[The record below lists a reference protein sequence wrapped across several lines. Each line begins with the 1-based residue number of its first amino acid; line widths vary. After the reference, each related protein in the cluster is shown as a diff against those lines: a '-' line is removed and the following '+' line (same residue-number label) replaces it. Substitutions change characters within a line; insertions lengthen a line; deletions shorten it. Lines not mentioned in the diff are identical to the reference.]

1 LGFVSSKNQ
10 TPESKDG
17 YHFKTSESYPLISF
31 PFKPRYNPA
40 FRGNGLIMKDLFI
53 KRWFLLLLVGGVLLA
68 AVMPRNLL
76 PVVAMVQPKLIVPAA
91 LFLMAWCLE
100 TRSLWSTLLRP
111 WPAIWAVIISYG
123 LIPPLGWLAGSL
135 LAITD
140 FRIGL
145 VITASVPCTLAS
157 AVLWTRMAK
166 GNEAT
171 ALLVTLLTIAT
182 SWLTTTGWLIVAAG
196 TDVTIGLGNLM
207 FGLFLVLV
215 LPVGIGQS
223 FQAFPPLARF
233 AIKNRTG
240 LGVTSQI
247 LVFCIIFRAAVEVF
261 DKLESGAAPVPIA
274 SIGAVAA
281 ACLLIHLMGLGFG
294 FWTSRAMRF
303 DRPNQI
309 AVALACSQK
318 SLPVALFLYQT
329 YFQSY
334 PLAVIPMAIYHVG
347 QLIVDTLIAE
357 RLAAGHQTK
366 MCMPENAPVL
376 S

>member
-1 LGFVSSKNQ
+1 
-10 TPESKDG
+10 
-17 YHFKTSESYPLISF
+17 
-31 PFKPRYNPA
+31 
-40 FRGNGLIMKDLFI
+40 
-53 KRWFLLLLVGGVLLA
+53 
-68 AVMPRNLL
+68 
-76 PVVAMVQPKLIVPAA
+76 
-91 LFLMAWCLE
+91 
-100 TRSLWSTLLRP
+100 
-111 WPAIWAVIISYG
+111 
-123 LIPPLGWLAGSL
+123 
-135 LAITD
+135 
-140 FRIGL
+140 
-145 VITASVPCTLAS
+145 
-157 AVLWTRMAK
+157 MAK

-182 SWLTTTGWLIVAAG
+182 SWLTTTGWLIVASG

-223 FQAFPPLARF
+223 FQAFAPLARF
-233 AIKNRTG
+233 AVKNRNG
-240 LGVTSQI
+240 LGVASQI

-261 DKLESGAAPVPIA
+261 DKLESGSAPVPIA
-274 SIGAVAA
+274 SISAVAA
-281 ACLLIHLMGLGFG
+281 ACLLVHLIGLVAG

-309 AVALACSQK
+309 AVAFACSQK

-366 MCMPENAPVL
+366 MSMPENAPVL